1 MKTHFEIFAVTF
13 YSTDHLPF
21 PRHHVWVVTI
31 LGPLREPLESQAQ
44 QFNIICW
51 YKQALI
57 LPLDICLTLLAPI
70 QEVALVKM
78 VCHGYLLFLF
88 LCVILFFICRLFFSL
103 IFEIVF
109 HRLWTPYHCDKPWRN
124 HTNSKKRSMQL
135 NGCSWYHSSSIGI
148 IRSTRPTGC
157 SGSWERH
164 HHGGTLSTS
173 IIKTRELRRKSCFKC
188 SNTLS
193 YTRMFS
199 YRTKLTPTNTSFQG
213 EASFLEWRK
222 EHGLKTL
229 NAF

>member
-1 MKTHFEIFAVTF
+1 MLILFSYVHKKVIFEIF
-13 YSTDHLPF
+13 
-21 PRHHVWVVTI
+21 
-31 LGPLREPLESQAQ
+31 
-44 QFNIICW
+44 
-51 YKQALI
+51 
-57 LPLDICLTLLAPI
+57 
-70 QEVALVKM
+70 
-78 VCHGYLLFLF
+78 
-88 LCVILFFICRLFFSL
+88 
-103 IFEIVF
+103 F

-213 EASFLEWRK
+213 EASFVEWRK
-222 EHGLKTL
+222 EHGLKLHFCSIEWLTINVL
-229 NAF
+229 ILAWLTNIQWMWLPLLLIACGSSNAQICGHISHSRGSSHTTRPNVSC